1 MPTNDTLCFLSVS
14 HAQNILFRSFLLSQG
29 DGGLQ
34 RGLLRYLAMTHPTW
48 RLARQ
53 AEQDLAPAT
62 IRACTRFLAGNWHR
76 EMTAPLIEKEVCEYS
91 EEFSDA
97 LKEDPRK
104 ERPLL
109 LGELMTDIVKRDYYY
124 LVAKD
129 GRPRPRAIAGSARTG
144 ATPRAAYF
152 SHFCHYGLLHQPTGA
167 AEFDELFAEIAQ
179 AFHDQGET
187 WHHCLARP
195 ADRLRLRR
203 VLVTHNTRYPDHPV
217 PIPAQLLLDGEPASA
232 EAPGDMM
239 PLAS

>member
-91 EEFSDA
+91 EEF
-97 LKEDPRK
+97 
-104 ERPLL
+104 
-109 LGELMTDIVKRDYYY
+109 IVKRDYYY